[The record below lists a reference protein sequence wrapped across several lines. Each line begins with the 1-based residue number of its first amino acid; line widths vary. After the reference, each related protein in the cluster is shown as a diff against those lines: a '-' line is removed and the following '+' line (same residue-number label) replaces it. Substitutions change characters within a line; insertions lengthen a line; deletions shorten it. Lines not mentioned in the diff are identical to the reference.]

1 MTLLASRKPF
11 IVRSSPDKNASYAN
25 LFYIRDNGD
34 EVCYGQISPIPGYLN
49 NHGYVVAIEQLIDRF
64 FTTKIETYPTWM
76 TGK

>member
-25 LFYIRDNGD
+25 LFYVRDNGD

-49 NHGYVVAIEQLIDRF
+49 NHDSYRTIN
-64 FTTKIETYPTWM
+64 
-76 TGK
+76 